1 MKNKI
6 NLPNK
11 ISIFRIVTVFLII
24 GVFLLRELVPNLF
37 VDFRIYKFAYNVSD
51 VIVLFLFVI
60 GSISDFIDG
69 YLARKK
75 NQITTLGK
83 FLDPIADK
91 LLVNTMFIIL
101 SSFGRIHWLVTV
113 IIIGRD
119 IVVDMIRLIMIEKR
133 VVIAASKLG
142 KLKTLTQMIVL
153 IIVLLLP
160 GINFIY
166 LPIIP
171 AVISLISG
179 IEYFNKNKEVLLSDL
194 KG

>member
-1 MKNKI
+1 
-6 NLPNK
+6 
-11 ISIFRIVTVFLII
+11 
-24 GVFLLRELVPNLF
+24 
-37 VDFRIYKFAYNVSD
+37 
-51 VIVLFLFVI
+51 
-60 GSISDFIDG
+60 
-69 YLARKK
+69 
-75 NQITTLGK
+75 
-83 FLDPIADK
+83 
-91 LLVNTMFIIL
+91 
-101 SSFGRIHWLVTV
+101 LVTV